1 MDPDPYPSSLL
12 SIPFQVMLQIEP
24 ATVGFIALLVIL
36 LLCSALISASEIAFF
51 SLSPENKEALREQDS
66 SSGEIVSNLIHRPK
80 HLLATILIS
89 NNFVNIGIV
98 IISTFITTALVG
110 NQLQPW
116 AEFLLNAVGIT
127 FLLLL
132 FGEVIPKVYAQKN
145 ALSFALF
152 MALPVLFLTKLFKPF
167 SELLISSSRFIE
179 SRMKHSDSSI
189 SVEELSTAL
198 DITHDNREEI
208 SNERKILKG
217 IVNFGNTEAKQIM
230 KPRVDMVM
238 LDIEAGFQEVLKTV
252 LKNGYSRMPVFEE
265 NPDQIKGL
273 LYIKDLL
280 PHLEQSDTF
289 DWKTLLRPA
298 FFIPENKKLDDLLK
312 EFQQR
317 KVHIAIVVDEY
328 GGSSGLVTMEDI
340 LEEIVGEI
348 SDEFDDEDLVYSK
361 IDNHNYVFE
370 GKILLRDMYRV
381 LNIEGEEFEKSKGEA
396 DTLAGFILEQS
407 GKIPQ
412 KGQVIS
418 VDEYQL
424 TVEGVD
430 KRRITR
436 IKVTLTNHE

>member
-1 MDPDPYPSSLL
+1 MDPDPYPSSPL

-24 ATVGFIALLVIL
+24 ATVGFMALLVVL

-80 HLLATILIS
+80 HLLATVLIS

-152 MALPVLFLTKLFKPF
+152 MALPMLFLTKLFKPF
-167 SELLISSSRFIE
+167 SELLIGSSRFIE

-208 SNERKILKG
+208 SSERKILKG

-252 LKNGYSRMPVFEE
+252 LKNGYSRMPVYEE

-280 PHLEQSDTF
+280 PYLEQGDTF

-361 IDNHNYVFE
+361 IDDHNYVFE

>member
-1 MDPDPYPSSLL
+1 MDPDPYPSSPLTIL
-12 SIPFQVMLQIEP
+12 FQVILQIEP
-24 ATVGFIALLVIL
+24 ITLGYIAILIVLLI
-36 LLCSALISASEIAFF
+36 CSALISASEVAFF
-51 SLSPENKEALREQDS
+51 SLSPEGKETLQEQNS
-66 SSGEIVSNLIHRPK
+66 SGGEIVLNLIKRPK

-110 NQLQPW
+110 DQLEPW

-132 FGEVIPKVYAQKN
+132 FGEVMPKVYAQKN
-145 ALSFALF
+145 SLNFALF
-152 MALPVLFLTKLFKPF
+152 MALPMLFLTKLFKPL
-167 SELLISSSRFIE
+167 SELLIGSSRFIE
-179 SRMKHSDSSI
+179 SRMKNSDSSI

-198 DITHDNREEI
+198 DITHDSGAEV

-230 KPRVDMVM
+230 KPRVDIVM
-238 LDIEAGFQEVLKTV
+238 LDIETGFKDVLNVV
-252 LKNGYSRMPVFEE
+252 LKNGYSRMPVYEE

-280 PHLEQSDTF
+280 PHLEEDDTF
-289 DWKTLLRPA
+289 NWKALLRPA

-361 IDNHNYVFE
+361 IDDSNYVFE

-381 LNIEGEEFEKSKGEA
+381 LSIEGEEFEKRKGEA

-418 VDEYQL
+418 IATYQL

-436 IKVTLTNHE
+436 IKVTMTNHD

>member
-1 MDPDPYPSSLL
+1 
-12 SIPFQVMLQIEP
+12 MLQIEP

>member
-1 MDPDPYPSSLL
+1 MAILIVLL
-12 SIPFQVMLQIEP
+12 I
-24 ATVGFIALLVIL
+24 
-36 LLCSALISASEIAFF
+36 CSALISASEVAFF
-51 SLSPENKEALREQDS
+51 SLSPESKEALQEQNS
-66 SSGEIVSNLIHRPK
+66 SSGEIVLNLIKRPK

-89 NNFVNIGIV
+89 NNFVNIGVV

-110 NQLQPW
+110 DQLEQW

-132 FGEVIPKVYAQKN
+132 FGEVMPKVYAQKN
-145 ALSFALF
+145 SLNFALF
-152 MALPVLFLTKLFKPF
+152 MALPMLFLTKLFKPL
-167 SELLISSSRFIE
+167 SELLIGSSRFIE
-179 SRMKHSDSSI
+179 SRMKNSDSSI

-198 DITHDNREEI
+198 DITHDSGAEV

-238 LDIEAGFQEVLKTV
+238 LDIEAGFQEVLNMV
-252 LKNGYSRMPVFEE
+252 LKNGYSRMPVYEE

-280 PHLEQSDTF
+280 PHLEKDDTF
-289 DWKTLLRPA
+289 NWKALLRPA

-361 IDNHNYVFE
+361 IDDNNYVFE

-381 LNIEGEEFEKSKGEA
+381 LGIEGEEFEKSKGEA

-418 VDEYQL
+418 IATYQL

-436 IKVTLTNHE
+436 IKVTMTNNE